1 MVADVIARRVRVFGR
16 VQGVF
21 FRQAAVNQAR
31 TLGIEGWVHNAR
43 DGSVEAHIKGNADA
57 VEQMVQWMRHGPSQA
72 SVEDVTIEG
81 VEPEEVIGFSV
92 RL

>member
-1 MVADVIARRVRVFGR
+1 MPDVIARKVRVFGR

-31 TLGIEGWVHNAR
+31 ALGVEGWVHNAR
-43 DGSVEAHIKGNADA
+43 DGSVEAHIKGDA
-57 VEQMVQWMRHGPSQA
+57 AAVDQMVQWMRQGPSKA
-72 SVEDVTIEG
+72 RVEDVTVEQ
-81 VEPEEVIGFSV
+81 VEPEDVSGFSV